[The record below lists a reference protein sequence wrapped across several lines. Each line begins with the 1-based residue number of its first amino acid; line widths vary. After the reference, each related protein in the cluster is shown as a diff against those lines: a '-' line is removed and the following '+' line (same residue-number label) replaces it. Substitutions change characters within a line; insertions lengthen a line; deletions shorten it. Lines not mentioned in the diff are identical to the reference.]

1 MYDHELVLIGESD
14 ELLYFSL
21 PFFPAQTL
29 WRKMDE
35 WGNQVAVETRI
46 PILCQVKSVS
56 RQEFYAAAQSGLKPE
71 IVFAVH
77 AYEYNGERKV
87 EFEGK
92 KYSVVRTYRAGFEEM
107 ELVCEE
113 VISNRG
119 YQN

>member
-1 MYDHELVLIGESD
+1 MYDHELVLIGESY
-14 ELLYFSL
+14 E
-21 PFFPAQTL
+21 
-29 WRKMDE
+29 MDE

-71 IVFAVH
+71 IVFVVH

>member
-1 MYDHELVLIGESD
+1 MYDHELVLIGETFERD
-14 ELLYFSL
+14 QY
-21 PFFPAQTL
+21 
-29 WRKMDE
+29 
-35 WGNQVAVETRI
+35 GNQVPVETRI
-46 PILCQVKSVS
+46 PILCKLMSVG

-71 IVFAVH
+71 LVFVIH

-87 EFEGK
+87 EFDGK
-92 KYSVVRTYRAGFEEM
+92 KYSVVRTYRADFEEM